1 MKLFNG
7 YIFAVGFFLQ
17 SLGCFTVSL
26 FNATPLKFPEIL
38 IEYQPVFGIEKG
50 LSLVSLKKCSG
61 VVVVALHFSN
71 ARGYVVCID
80 EVPITN

>member
-1 MKLFNG
+1 MTLKKISL
-7 YIFAVGFFLQ
+7 IFER
-17 SLGCFTVSL
+17 
-26 FNATPLKFPEIL
+26 PL
-38 IEYQPVFGIEKG
+38 FGIEYG